1 MGKILQIRVTA
12 WTYDEDEV
20 TRAWPRLTALV
31 WPERDKWAA
40 AGAKHGVLELAK
52 ALPDVARFGDWPE
65 ATRQA
70 LRDGI
75 ARAHELSVKLET
87 ALADWQPSVANALSD
102 DLEDALSA
110 LEKKVPDGV
119 DDPAD

>member
-110 LEKKVPDGV
+110 LETKIPFG
-119 DDPAD
+119 